1 MQIER
6 KGDVIVV
13 TIPCTDA
20 HIKNAA
26 PSSSGKTLL
35 VDTGNAKVP
44 TAMGPLTVQVSAYV
58 PNPAFK
64 AEPKAKAA
72 KAA

>member
-1 MQIER
+1 MKIER
-6 KGDVIVV
+6 NGDNVVITVPV
-13 TIPCTDA
+13 TEA
-20 HIKNAA
+20 SLKSAS

-44 TAMGPLTVQVSAYV
+44 VGAFGNLTVQCSAYI

-64 AEPKAKAA
+64 AEPKAKT